1 MSWRF
6 LLLVL
11 LVVAGFSAWGGINL
25 GNWLVAHG
33 PTTPVVI
40 EDDMPLGDLVLDA
53 DGRPFM
59 AQPPQPLIDGRQ
71 GIPDSSDAIA
81 WHVPERSL
89 IHDDVLPPIAI
100 ATTSISMEQA
110 MAIAEGEEYL
120 PGMGDISE
128 LLANI
133 QGGRQTLQP
142 IDMPQAP
149 PPPGAAP
156 ATDPAPAGNW
166 ELALRQEIQ
175 ACSRLGFFERPSC
188 AWAARN
194 RYCEPNRAWG
204 KTPDCPAK
212 SF

>member
-11 LVVAGFSAWGGINL
+11 LVVAGFSAWGGISL

-33 PTTPVVI
+33 PATPMVI
-40 EDDMPLGDLVLDA
+40 EEDAPLGDLVLDA

-71 GIPDSSDAIA
+71 GIPDNNAVIA
-81 WHVPERSL
+81 WHVPGRSL

-100 ATTSISMEQA
+100 ATTTISMEQA
-110 MAIAEGEEYL
+110 RAIAEGEEGL

-128 LLANI
+128 LIANI
-133 QGGRQTLQP
+133 QGARLPLQP
-142 IDMPQAP
+142 IDVPQATSSP
-149 PPPGAAP
+149 VI
-156 ATDPAPAGNW
+156 ATTTAPAPAGHW